1 MSDVVASLREAIPCA
16 LCEIASVASL
26 PRNDRKILFMKHL
39 GNVLYVTTPEAYLSL
54 DGENIL
60 ILKDE
65 NTSTRLPLHN
75 LENIVCFTYQG
86 ASPALMGACAERN
99 IGLCFLTP
107 NGRFQA
113 RVTGKVRGNVLL
125 RKKQYDI
132 SEKEADSIPIAA
144 SFLLGKISNC
154 RKVIDRA
161 IRDHSMLVDVKS
173 LTGASNFLK
182 ETLKAIPS
190 CKSIDDL
197 MGFEGSAA
205 KIYFGVF
212 DQLILHQREAFFF
225 KERSRRPPLD
235 NMNSLLSFLYTLLTN
250 DVASTL
256 ETVGLDP
263 YVGFLHQ
270 DRPGRPSLALDLME
284 EFRAVIVDRLALSLV
299 NRKQITGKGFTQKES
314 GGILMDDDTRKAV
327 LTAWQER
334 KKEEIIHPYLK
345 ERVPFGLIPHV
356 QAMLLARYLR
366 GDLDAYPPFFWS

>member
-1 MSDVVASLREAIPCA
+1 
-16 LCEIASVASL
+16 
-26 PRNDRKILFMKHL
+26 MKHL
-39 GNVLYVTTPEAYLSL
+39 GNILYVTTPEAYLTL
-54 DGENIL
+54 DGENIVVK
-60 ILKDE
+60 KDD

-75 LENIVCFTYQG
+75 LENIVCFTWQG
-86 ASPALMGACAERN
+86 ASPALMGACADRN

-125 RKKQYDI
+125 RRKQFAV
-132 SEKEADSIPIAA
+132 SESEVQSITIAA

-154 RKVIDRA
+154 RRVLDRA
-161 IRDHSMLVDVKS
+161 IRDHAMLVDVES
-173 LTGASNFLK
+173 LTGASNFMK
-182 ETLKAIPS
+182 ETLKAIPA
-190 CKSIDDL
+190 CKSTDDL

-212 DQLILHQREAFFF
+212 DQLILQQREDFFF

-250 DVASTL
+250 ESASAL

-263 YVGFLHQ
+263 YIGFLHQ

-284 EFRAVIVDRLALSLV
+284 ELRPVLVDRLALSLV

-334 KKEEIIHPYLK
+334 KKEEIVHPYLK
-345 ERVPFGLIPHV
+345 ERVPFGLIPYI

-366 GDLDAYPPFFWS
+366 GDLDAYPPFFWN